1 MQKIKLNLL
10 DILTNKYIIFKL
22 FMENIRIHTFK
33 KTVLITIMAIIWYN
47 IIADYAWLS
56 IDSMSFFRLVPFKSI
71 FCYVLLSITVF
82 LLILIIGLIAKHIK
96 YKTIVNIYNQNIH
109 YQANKKEQVIII
121 PQTIEAM
128 LIFKDKYFIYQVNKQ
143 SHELQFLT
151 IIDRN
156 DKNFN
161 EQKFWQTHKLLLN
174 EYFKGNLPL
183 KPKSTNTQKGA

>member
-1 MQKIKLNLL
+1 M
-10 DILTNKYIIFKL
+10 DFK
-22 FMENIRIHTFK
+22 H
-33 KTVLITIMAIIWYN
+33 
-47 IIADYAWLS
+47 
-56 IDSMSFFRLVPFKSI
+56 
-71 FCYVLLSITVF
+71 VLLSITVF

-128 LIFKDKYFIYQVNKQ
+128 LVFKDKYFIYQVNKQ
-143 SHELQFLT
+143 NHELQFLT
-151 IIDRN
+151 IINRN
-156 DKNFN
+156 DPLFD

-183 KPKSTNTQKGA
+183 KPKSTNTQKEA